1 MLLYLYLYCIKIFF
15 FPTVFDCSFT
25 FCLACLCGCN
35 YGFCLYW
42 TGMSLSSFFKKM
54 LFYVLSNHKVKFFLS
69 RHKIMSLLQNY
80 QKFTILLCIIFIIAV
95 ELFALSASCS
105 LSISWYNGARENAQD
120 CKLVAVLQQGCL
132 SQWKVKV
139 LEVEL

>member
-69 RHKIMSLLQNY
+69 RHKTMSLLHTKNLQFYCALFSLLLLNY
-80 QKFTILLCIIFIIAV
+80 LRSLLAAPY
-95 ELFALSASCS
+95 LFLDTMEQERMPRTAGLS
-105 LSISWYNGARENAQD
+105 LSYNR
-120 CKLVAVLQQGCL
+120 VV
-132 SQWKVKV
+132 
-139 LEVEL
+139 